1 MLHKLGINHNMYNMK
16 KIFLLVALM
25 LVASATFAVSFPQAD
40 GVYRLVNVATGKAVT
55 NGNVAAH
62 NTYLSVADVDNSSL
76 GQEWTFVSLS
86 SKEPLFALYN
96 ENYGQAIDMALSSG
110 TPGKLLQ
117 WEATCTD
124 NQSFLVN
131 VVDASAGIVQLLC
144 SSDQSQVIKVQGDG
158 SLLLENGASGE
169 HTHFR
174 LQYVKQNKVDYLPVI
189 DRYFIIREQ
198 SSGKALN
205 TRGNNANNA
214 RIYIDEYSDSK
225 KEDFVWQLR
234 RTDANVEYCQLYG
247 PYFSKAI
254 DVALGGKNYPL
265 LWDASY
271 SNENQRLQFVP
282 VEGQKGVY
290 RINAKKSGSWWGMK
304 ASGSELSM
312 VSGYSS
318 GSLYTLQEVVPDDIP
333 LANVW
338 EDETFFGENKEDGRA
353 AYMPYSSVAKMKADA
368 RYELPWLE
376 PENAEYLNLNG
387 MWNIKWV
394 ETIAERPGKDAF
406 WGDDADVSA
415 WNTIKVPSCLEM
427 EGYGDPLYINVN
439 YPFNNNPPF
448 IEMKDGLLNSVA
460 SYRREFDAPASWGD
474 KRVFL
479 HFDGIYGAAFI
490 WMNGEYVGYT
500 QSGNN
505 DAEFDVTDHL
515 REGKNNVC
523 VQVIRWSDASY
534 LEGQDMWHMSGI
546 HRDVFLFAA
555 PKTFVRDHYITSEL
569 SAADGYKAGS
579 MNVAVEMDNR
589 DGAAV
594 TKKVEVALLA
604 PAGNEVARKD
614 VVFDFAAG
622 ETVKSADV
630 LFENLAGLQ
639 LWSAEVPALYT
650 VEVVQKDAAGN
661 EEYAFST
668 KYGFRHI
675 EIKGGLVYINGERI
689 LFKGANLQDT
699 HPVTGRSVDIA
710 TMLKDVKM
718 MKQSNMNTVRTSH
731 YPRQAK
737 MNAMFDY
744 YGLYCMDEADVECHY
759 SWEMGKEN
767 GGITNENSWKAQ
779 YVDRTVRMV
788 YRDRNFPS
796 VIFWS
801 LGNESGGG
809 KNFGHTYAAVR
820 ELDPRPIHYEG
831 ASRAGTA
838 HSDIYSEMYPLLT
851 EVDDHANGKTDT
863 SYPYYGNTQG
873 QPYFMCEYA
882 HAMGN
887 AVGNL
892 QEYWD
897 AIESSKYGIGG
908 CIWDWVDQSIYDSKD
923 IKNGN
928 FEVDGVNKYRTGSDF
943 PGPHQGNFVNN
954 GLVAADRAWSPELT
968 NVKYVYQ
975 YIKFLSFYAATKQ
988 LTIRNNYDFIS
999 LDGFYLRYA
1008 VLVDG
1013 VEVENG
1019 TVELP
1024 ALAPNAEGVVVLPY
1038 TATAAGDVELLLDV
1052 EVCCKGD
1059 QTWVERD
1066 YVIAAEQYTLAE
1078 RSAAPLA
1085 LDGNEEI
1092 SLVKTADGYKVSS
1105 SVMEMTFSSN
1115 GTMSSWT
1122 VNGKTIAVEGPE
1134 YDNYRWVEND
1144 KPTETLSNYNEK
1156 NGIQSKSAT
1165 FTLSND
1171 KKSVNVVINA
1181 SGWFCTYVFKY
1192 TITADGALLV
1202 DATYTVVPKDA
1213 RRIGMLLVFPAEF
1226 EQVEYYAY
1234 GPFENYVDRRG
1245 GSTLGRYYTTV
1256 SDMFEPY
1263 PKPQS
1268 MGNRE
1273 GLRDML
1279 LFNPDEGYGV
1289 KVQTRGDV
1297 AFSVLHYKDVDLK
1310 NAGHAWELQK
1320 GNVFAHFDCAQKGI
1334 GNGSCGN
1341 VATLDKYLI
1350 PQGKEYSCSLLFT
1363 PVTDIE
1369 SSVGG
1374 IAENVV
1380 RFNVSDG
1387 KLVCTGDF
1395 AASTTLSVYN
1405 MGGVKVACTSVPDG
1419 CDNVVIDVE
1428 NQPHGSYIVVVKGG
1442 NGTCVYKVVL

>member
-1 MLHKLGINHNMYNMK
+1 MNSMK
-16 KIFLLVALM
+16 KIFLFVAM
-25 LVASATFAVSFPQAD
+25 VLVASFAFAASFPQAD
-40 GVYRLVNVATGKAVT
+40 GVYRLINVATGKAVT

-62 NTYLSVADVDNSSL
+62 NTYLSVADVDDTSL

-86 SKEPLFALYN
+86 DKELTFVLYN
-96 ENYGQAIDMALSSG
+96 ENYNQAADMALSSG

-131 VVDASAGIVQLLC
+131 VVDASTGVVQLLC
-144 SSDQSQVIKVQGDG
+144 KSDQSLVLKVQGDG
-158 SLLLENGASGE
+158 SLLMEKNATGE

-174 LQYVKQNKVDYLPVI
+174 LEYVKQNKVDYLPVI

-198 SSGKALN
+198 SSGYALN

-214 RIYIDEYSDSK
+214 RVYVDEYNADSK
-225 KEDFVWQLR
+225 ENFVWQLR
-234 RTDANVEYCQLYG
+234 RTAANAEYCQFYG
-247 PYFSKAI
+247 PYFGKAI
-254 DVALGGKNYPL
+254 DVALGGVKYPL
-265 LWDASY
+265 LWDPSY
-271 SNENQRLQFVP
+271 SNENQRLQFIP

-290 RINAKKSGSWWGMK
+290 RINAKKGGLWWGLRADGNNLAMID
-304 ASGSELSM
+304 
-312 VSGYSS
+312 GYSS
-318 GSLYTLQEVVPDDIP
+318 GSLFTLEEVTPDDVP
-333 LANVW
+333 TANVW

-353 AYMPYSSVAKMKADA
+353 AYMPYSSVAKMKSDA
-368 RYELPWLE
+368 RYEFPWLD
-376 PENAEYLNLNG
+376 PENAEWMSLNG
-387 MWNIKWV
+387 EWNINWV

-406 WGDDADVSA
+406 WGDDADVSS

-439 YPFNNNPPF
+439 YPFNNNPPLV
-448 IEMKDGLLNSVA
+448 EMKYDLPNSVA
-460 SYRREFDAPASWGD
+460 SYRREFDAPAAWGN

-505 DAEFDVTDHL
+505 DAEFDVTAHL

-546 HRDVFLFAA
+546 HRDVYLFAA

-589 DGAAV
+589 DGVAV
-594 TKKVEVALLA
+594 TKSVEVALIA
-604 PAGNEVARKD
+604 PDGSQVVKKD
-614 VVFDFAAG
+614 VAFEFATG
-622 ETVKSADV
+622 ETVKNANV
-630 LFENLAGLQ
+630 FFENLAGLQ
-639 LWSAEVPALYT
+639 LWSAELPNLYT

-661 EEYAFST
+661 EEFVFST

-675 EIKGGLVYINGERI
+675 EIKGGLVYVNGERI

-699 HPVTGRSVDIA
+699 HPVTGRSVDIE
-710 TMLKDVKM
+710 TMLCDVKM
-718 MKQSNMNTVRTSH
+718 MKQANMNTVRTSH

-744 YGLYCMDEADVECHY
+744 YGLYCMDEADLECHK
-759 SWEMGKEN
+759 SWEDGGEK
-767 GGITNENSWKAQ
+767 GGITNEDSWKAQ
-779 YVDRTVRMV
+779 YIDRTVRMV

-796 VIFWS
+796 IIFWS

-809 KNFGHTYAAVR
+809 RNFGHTYAAVR
-820 ELDPRPIHYEG
+820 ALDPRPIHYEG
-831 ASRAGTA
+831 ASRGGTA

-851 EVDDHANGKTDT
+851 EVDDHANGKTDN
-863 SYPYYGNTQG
+863 SYPYYGNTNG

-908 CIWDWVDQSIYDSKD
+908 CIWDWADQSIYDAKD

-928 FEVDGVNKYRTGSDF
+928 FEVDGMNKYRTGSDY

-954 GLVAADRAWSPELT
+954 GLVTADRAWSPELT

-975 YIKFLSFYAATKQ
+975 YIKFISFDAAAKQ
-988 LTIRNNYDFIS
+988 LTIKNNYDFIS
-999 LDGFYLRYA
+999 LDGFYLRYT
-1008 VLVDG
+1008 VLADG

-1019 TVELP
+1019 IVEMP
-1024 ALAPNAEGVVVLPY
+1024 ALAPNAEGVVALPY
-1038 TATAAGDVELLLDV
+1038 SATAAEGVELMLNV
-1052 EVCCKGD
+1052 EICYKD
-1059 QTWVERD
+1059 AQTWVDRD
-1066 YVIAAEQYTLAE
+1066 YAIATEQYTLVE
-1078 RSAAPLA
+1078 RGAAPLV
-1085 LDGNEEI
+1085 LNGNEEI
-1092 SLVKTADGYKVSS
+1092 SLVKQGSGYKISS
-1105 SVMEMTFSSN
+1105 SVMEMTFASN
-1115 GTMSSWT
+1115 GTMNSWT

-1144 KPTETLSNYNEK
+1144 KPTESLGEYNAK
-1156 NGIQSKSAT
+1156 NGITSKSAT
-1165 FTLSND
+1165 FTLSED

-1181 SGWFCTYVFKY
+1181 SGWFCTYKFVYK
-1192 TITADGALLV
+1192 ITADGSLLI
-1202 DATYTVVPKDA
+1202 DAAYTVVPKDA
-1213 RRIGMLLVFPAEF
+1213 RRIGLSLVFPAEF
-1226 EQVEYYAY
+1226 ELVEYYAY

-1245 GSTLGRYYTTV
+1245 GSMLGRYYTTV

-1273 GLRDML
+1273 GLRDLL

-1289 KVQTRGDV
+1289 KVQARGNV
-1297 AFSVLHYKDVDLK
+1297 AFSVLHYKDIDLK
-1310 NAGHAWELQK
+1310 NAGHTWELRK
-1320 GNVFAHFDCAQKGI
+1320 GDVYAHFDCAQKGI

-1350 PQGKEYSCSLLFT
+1350 PQGGEYSCSLLFT
-1363 PVTDIE
+1363 PITDIE
-1369 SSVGG
+1369 SCIENV
-1374 IAENVV
+1374 AENTL
-1380 RFNVSDG
+1380 RFNVEDG
-1387 KLVCTGDF
+1387 KLVCKGNLV
-1395 AASTTLSVYN
+1395 ASTAFAVYN
-1405 MGGVKVACTSVPDG
+1405 MGGVKVAAAAASHDCESVTL
-1419 CDNVVIDVE
+1419 DVE
-1428 NQPHGSYIVVVKGG
+1428 ELPHGSYIVVVKDAKAAR
-1442 NGTCVYKVVL
+1442 VYKIVL

>member
-1 MLHKLGINHNMYNMK
+1 MNSMR
-16 KIFLLVALM
+16 KIFLFVALV
-25 LVASATFAVSFPQAD
+25 LVASVTFAAAFPQAD

-62 NTYLSVADVDNSSL
+62 GTYLSVADVDNASM

-86 SKEPLFALYN
+86 SKSPVFALYN
-96 ENYGQAIDMALSSG
+96 ENYGQAADMALSSG
-110 TPGKLLQ
+110 APGKVLQ

-124 NQSFLVN
+124 NQSFYVN

-144 SSDQSQVIKVQGDG
+144 NSDQSQVLKVQTNG
-158 SLLLENGASGE
+158 SLQLENGATGE
-169 HTHFR
+169 YTHFR

-189 DRYFIIREQ
+189 DRYFVIREVN
-198 SSGKALN
+198 SGMALN

-214 RIYIDEYSDSK
+214 RVYIDEYDENSRK
-225 KEDFVWQLR
+225 NFVWQLR
-234 RTDANVEYCQLYG
+234 RTTTGVEYCQLYG
-247 PYFSKAI
+247 PYFGKAI
-254 DVALGGKNYPL
+254 DVALGGVKYPL
-265 LWDASY
+265 LWDPAY
-271 SNENQRLQFVP
+271 SNENQQLQFVP

-290 RINAKKSGSWWGMK
+290 RINAKKNGWWGLK
-304 ASGSELSM
+304 ADGNNLSM
-312 VSGYSS
+312 VSGYSE
-318 GSLYTLQEVVPDDIP
+318 GSLFTLQEIVADDIP
-333 LANVW
+333 MPNVW
-338 EDETFFGENKEDGRA
+338 EDETFFGENKENGRA
-353 AYMPYSSVAKMKADA
+353 TYMPYASVAKMKADA
-368 RYELPWLE
+368 RYEFPWLA
-376 PENAEYLNLNG
+376 PENAEYMSLNG
-387 MWNIKWV
+387 EWNIKWV

-406 WGDDADVSA
+406 WGDDVDVSA
-415 WNTIKVPSCLEM
+415 WNKIKVPSCLEM

-439 YPFNNNPPF
+439 YPFKNNPPL
-448 IEMKDGLLNSVA
+448 IEMKSGLLNSVA
-460 SYRREFDAPASWGD
+460 SYRRDFDLPANWGD

-479 HFDGIYGAAFI
+479 HFDGIYGAAFV
-490 WMNGEYVGYT
+490 WMNGKYVGYT

-523 VQVIRWSDASY
+523 VQVVRWSDASY

-569 SAADGYKAGS
+569 SADDNYTSGS

-589 DGAAV
+589 DGVAV
-594 TKKVEVALLA
+594 TKNVEVALVA
-604 PAGNEVARKD
+604 PNGSEVAKKN
-614 VVFDFAAG
+614 VAFEFAAG
-622 ETVKSADV
+622 ETVKNANV
-630 LFENLAGLQ
+630 FFENLAGLQ
-639 LWSAEVPALYT
+639 LWSAEVPNLYT

-661 EEYAFST
+661 EEFVFST

-675 EIKGGLVYINGERI
+675 EIKDGLVYVNGEQV

-710 TMLKDVKM
+710 TMLNDVKM
-718 MKQSNMNTVRTSH
+718 MKQANMNTVRTSH

-737 MNAMFDY
+737 MNSMFDY
-744 YGLYCMDEADVECHY
+744 YGLYCMDEADVECHF
-759 SWEMGKEN
+759 SWDQGGEK
-767 GGITNENSWKAQ
+767 GGITNEGSWKAQ
-779 YVDRTVRMV
+779 YIDRTVRMV

-820 ELDPRPIHYEG
+820 ALDPRPIHYEG

-838 HSDIYSEMYPLLT
+838 HTDLYSEMYPTLA
-851 EVDDHANGKTDT
+851 EVQTRCIYNNRK
-863 SYPYYGNTQG
+863 

-897 AIESSKYGIGG
+897 AIEGSNYGIGG
-908 CIWDWVDQSIYDSKD
+908 CIWDWVDQSIYDAKD

-928 FEVDGVNKYRTGSDF
+928 FEVDGMNKYRTGSDY

-954 GLVAADRAWSPELT
+954 GLVTADRAWSPELT

-975 YIKFLSFYAATKQ
+975 YIKFVSFDAATKR
-988 LTIRNNYDFIS
+988 LMIRNNYDFIS
-999 LDGFYLRYA
+999 LDGFYLRYT
-1008 VLVDG
+1008 VLADG

-1019 TVELP
+1019 IVELP
-1024 ALAPNAEGVVVLPY
+1024 AMQPNAEGIITLPY
-1038 TATAAGDVELLLDV
+1038 SATAAEGVELMLNV
-1052 EVCCKGD
+1052 EICYKGD
-1059 QTWVERD
+1059 QTWVDRD
-1066 YVIAAEQYTLAE
+1066 YAIAAEQFTLAE
-1078 RSAAPLA
+1078 RNTASLA
-1085 LDGNEEI
+1085 LNGNEEI
-1092 SLVKTADGYKVSS
+1092 SIQKISDGYRVKS
-1105 SVMEMTFSSN
+1105 SVMEMTFASN
-1115 GTMSSWT
+1115 GTMNSWT
-1122 VNGKTIAVEGPE
+1122 VNGKTIAVVGPE

-1144 KPTETLSNYNEK
+1144 GPTETLGKYNEK
-1156 NGIQSKSAT
+1156 NGIQSKTAT
-1165 FTLSND
+1165 FSLSED

-1192 TITADGALLV
+1192 TITADGSLLI
-1202 DATYTVVPKDA
+1202 DADYTVVPKDA
-1213 RRIGMLLVFPAEF
+1213 RRIGLSLVFPAEF

-1273 GLRDML
+1273 GLRDLL

-1297 AFSVLHYKDVDLK
+1297 AFSLLHYSDVDLK
-1310 NAGHAWELQK
+1310 NAGHTWKLQK
-1320 GNVFAHFDCAQKGI
+1320 GDVYAHFDCAQKGI

-1341 VATLDKYLI
+1341 VVTLDKYLI
-1350 PQGKEYSCSLLFT
+1350 PQGGKYSCSLLFT
-1363 PVTDIE
+1363 PVTD
-1369 SSVGG
+1369 
-1374 IAENVV
+1374 AENGIEDVAEKV
-1380 RFNVSDG
+1380 IRFNVADG
-1387 KLVCTGDF
+1387 QLVCKGNFD
-1395 AASTTLSVYN
+1395 ASTQFAVYN
-1405 MGGVKVACTSVPDG
+1405 MGGVKVASATAAGACE
-1419 CDNVVIDVE
+1419 CVVLGVQ
-1428 NQPHGSYIVVVKGG
+1428 NLPHGSYIVVVK
-1442 NGTCVYKVVL
+1442 NNAGTEVHKVVL

>member
-1 MLHKLGINHNMYNMK
+1 MNKNYNMNSMR
-16 KIFLLVALM
+16 KIFLFVALV
-25 LVASATFAVSFPQAD
+25 LVASVTFAAAFPQAD

-62 NTYLSVADVDNSSL
+62 GTYLSVADVDNASM

-86 SKEPLFALYN
+86 SKSPVFALYN
-96 ENYGQAIDMALSSG
+96 ENYGQAADMALSSG
-110 TPGKLLQ
+110 APGKVLQ

-124 NQSFLVN
+124 NQSFYVN

-144 SSDQSQVIKVQGDG
+144 NSDQSQVLKVQTNG
-158 SLLLENGASGE
+158 SLQLENGATGE
-169 HTHFR
+169 YTHFR

-189 DRYFIIREQ
+189 DRYFVIREVN
-198 SSGKALN
+198 SGMALN

-214 RIYIDEYSDSK
+214 RVYIDEYDENGRK
-225 KEDFVWQLR
+225 NFVWQLR
-234 RTDANVEYCQLYG
+234 RTTTGVEYCQLYG
-247 PYFSKAI
+247 PYFGKAI
-254 DVALGGKNYPL
+254 DVALGGVKYPL
-265 LWDASY
+265 LWDPAY
-271 SNENQRLQFVP
+271 SNENQQLQFVP

-290 RINAKKSGSWWGMK
+290 RINAKKSGWWGLK
-304 ASGSELSM
+304 ADGNNLSM
-312 VSGYSS
+312 VSGYSE
-318 GSLYTLQEVVPDDIP
+318 GSLFTLQEIVADDIP
-333 LANVW
+333 MPNVW
-338 EDETFFGENKEDGRA
+338 EDETFFGENKENGRA
-353 AYMPYSSVAKMKADA
+353 TYVPYASVAKMKADA
-368 RYELPWLE
+368 RYEFPWLA
-376 PENAEYLNLNG
+376 PENAEYMSLNG
-387 MWNIKWV
+387 EWNIKWV

-406 WGDDADVSA
+406 WGDDVDVSA
-415 WNTIKVPSCLEM
+415 WNKIQVPSCLEM

-439 YPFNNNPPF
+439 YPFKNNPPL
-448 IEMKDGLLNSVA
+448 IEMKSGLLNSVA
-460 SYRREFDAPASWGD
+460 SYRRDFDLPANWGD

-479 HFDGIYGAAFI
+479 HFDGIYGAAFV
-490 WMNGEYVGYT
+490 WMNGKYVGYT

-523 VQVIRWSDASY
+523 VQVVRWSDASY

-569 SAADGYKAGS
+569 VAANGYKAGS

-589 DGAAV
+589 DGVAV
-594 TKKVEVALLA
+594 AKSVEVALVA
-604 PAGNEVARKD
+604 PDGSQVAKKD
-614 VVFDFAAG
+614 VVFEFAAG
-622 ETVKSADV
+622 ETVKNENV

-639 LWSAEVPALYT
+639 LWSAEVPNLYT

-661 EEYAFST
+661 EEFVFST

-675 EIKGGLVYINGERI
+675 EIKDGLVYVNGEQV

-710 TMLKDVKM
+710 TMLNDVKM
-718 MKQSNMNTVRTSH
+718 MKQANMNTVRTSH

-737 MNAMFDY
+737 MNSMFDY
-744 YGLYCMDEADVECHY
+744 YGLYCMDEADVECHF
-759 SWEMGKEN
+759 SWDQGGEK
-767 GGITNENSWKAQ
+767 GGITNEDSWKAQ
-779 YVDRTVRMV
+779 YIDRTVRMV

-809 KNFGHTYAAVR
+809 KNFDHTYAAVR

-838 HSDIYSEMYPLLT
+838 PTDLYSEMYPTLT
-851 EVDDHANGKTDT
+851 EVQTRCIYNNRK
-863 SYPYYGNTQG
+863 

-897 AIESSKYGIGG
+897 AIEGSNYGIGG
-908 CIWDWVDQSIYDSKD
+908 CIWDWVDQSIYDAKD

-928 FEVDGVNKYRTGSDF
+928 FEVDGMNKYRTGSDY

-954 GLVAADRAWSPELT
+954 GLVTADRAWSPELT

-975 YIKFLSFYAATKQ
+975 YIKFVSFDAATKR
-988 LTIRNNYDFIS
+988 LMIRNNYDFIS
-999 LDGFYLRYA
+999 LNGFYLRYT
-1008 VLVDG
+1008 VLADG
-1013 VEVENG
+1013 VEVESG
-1019 TVELP
+1019 IVELP
-1024 ALAPNAEGVVVLPY
+1024 AMQPNAEDIITLPY
-1038 TATAAGDVELLLDV
+1038 SATAAQGIELLLNV
-1052 EVCCKGD
+1052 EVCYKGD
-1059 QTWVERD
+1059 QTWVDRD
-1066 YVIAAEQYTLAE
+1066 YAIAAEQFTLAE
-1078 RSAAPLA
+1078 RNTASLA
-1085 LDGNEEI
+1085 LNGNEEI
-1092 SLVKTADGYKVSS
+1092 SIQKISDGYRVKS
-1105 SVMEMTFSSN
+1105 SVMEMTFASN
-1115 GTMSSWT
+1115 GTMNSWT
-1122 VNGKTIAVEGPE
+1122 VNGKTIAVVGPE

-1144 KPTETLSNYNEK
+1144 GPTETLGKYNEK
-1156 NGIQSKSAT
+1156 NGIQSKTAT
-1165 FTLSND
+1165 FSLSED

-1192 TITADGALLV
+1192 TITADGSLLI
-1202 DATYTVVPKDA
+1202 DADYTVVPKDA
-1213 RRIGMLLVFPAEF
+1213 RRIGLSLVFPAEF

-1263 PKPQS
+1263 PMPQS

-1273 GLRDML
+1273 GLRDLL

-1297 AFSVLHYKDVDLK
+1297 AFSLLHYSDVDLK
-1310 NAGHAWELQK
+1310 NAGHTWELQK
-1320 GNVFAHFDCAQKGI
+1320 GDVYAHFDCAQKGI

-1341 VATLDKYLI
+1341 VVTLDKYLI
-1350 PQGKEYSCSLLFT
+1350 PQGGKYSCSLLFT

-1369 SSVGG
+1369 NG
-1374 IAENVV
+1374 IEDVAEKVI
-1380 RFNVSDG
+1380 RFNVADG
-1387 KLVCTGDF
+1387 QLVCKGNFD
-1395 AASTTLSVYN
+1395 ASTQFAVYN
-1405 MGGVKVACTSVPDG
+1405 MGGVKVASAMAADACE
-1419 CDNVVIDVE
+1419 CVVLGVQ
-1428 NQPHGSYIVVVKGG
+1428 NLPHGSYIVVVK
-1442 NGTCVYKVVL
+1442 NNAGTEVHKVVL

>member
-1 MLHKLGINHNMYNMK
+1 MNKMK

-25 LVASATFAVSFPQAD
+25 LVSSATFAVSFPQAD

-62 NTYLSVADVDNSSL
+62 NTYLSVAEVDNNSL

-86 SKEPLFALYN
+86 SKASVFALYN
-96 ENYGQAIDMALSSG
+96 ENYGQAIDMALSSS

-117 WEATCTD
+117 WEATCTG
-124 NQSFLVN
+124 NQSFFVN

-144 SSDQSQVIKVQGDG
+144 NSDQSQVLKVQSDG
-158 SLLLENGASGE
+158 SLLLESGASGE
-169 HTHFR
+169 YTHFR
-174 LQYVKQNKVDYLPVI
+174 LQYVKQNNVNYLPVI

-198 SSGKALN
+198 SSGYALN

-214 RIYIDEYSDSK
+214 RVYLDEYNVESK
-225 KEDFVWQLR
+225 ANFVWQLR
-234 RTDANVEYCQLYG
+234 RTEANAEYCQFYG
-247 PYFSKAI
+247 PYFGKAI
-254 DVALGGKNYPL
+254 DVALSGVKYPL
-265 LWDASY
+265 LWDPSY
-271 SNENQRLQFVP
+271 SNENQQLRFIP
-282 VEGQKGVY
+282 EEGKKGVY
-290 RINAKKSGSWWGMK
+290 RIQVKTSGSWHSLK
-304 ASGSELSM
+304 ADGSNLSM
-312 VSGYSS
+312 VSGYGS
-318 GSLYTLQEVVPDDIP
+318 GSLFTLEAVEADDVPM
-333 LANVW
+333 ANVW

-353 AYMPYSSVAKMKADA
+353 TYMPYASVAKMKADA
-368 RYELPWLE
+368 RYEQPWLD
-376 PENAEYLNLNG
+376 PENAEFLSLNG
-387 MWNIKWV
+387 MWNINWV
-394 ETIAERPGKDAF
+394 ETIAQRPGKDAF

-427 EGYGDPLYINVN
+427 EGYGDPLYINVE
-439 YPFNNNPPF
+439 YPFKNNPPL
-448 IEMKDGLLNSVA
+448 IEMKEGLLNSVA
-460 SYRREFDAPASWGD
+460 SYRRDFELPANWDD

-490 WMNGEYVGYT
+490 WMNGKYVGYT

-505 DAEFDVTDHL
+505 DAEFDITAHL

-555 PKTFVRDHYITSEL
+555 PKTFVRDHYITSNL

-589 DGAAV
+589 DGVAV
-594 TKKVEVALLA
+594 EKNVEVSLLA
-604 PAGNEVARKD
+604 PDGSLVAKKN
-614 VVFDFAAG
+614 VLFGFAAG
-622 ETVKSADV
+622 ETAKNAN
-630 LFENLAGLQ
+630 LFFENLSGLQ
-639 LWSAEVPALYT
+639 LWSAETPLLYT

-661 EEYAFST
+661 EEFVFST

-675 EIKGGLVYINGERI
+675 EIKDGLVYVNGEKI

-718 MKQSNMNTVRTSH
+718 MKQANMNTVRTSH

-744 YGLYCMDEADVECHY
+744 YGLYCMDEADLECHK
-759 SWEMGKEN
+759 SWEDGKEK
-767 GGITNENSWKAQ
+767 GGITNEDSWKAQ
-779 YVDRTVRMV
+779 YIDRTVRMV

-796 VIFWS
+796 IIFWS

-809 KNFGHTYAAVR
+809 KNFNHTYAAVR
-820 ELDPRPIHYEG
+820 ALDPRPIHYEG

-838 HSDIYSEMYPLLT
+838 PTDIWSEMYPTLT
-851 EVDDHANGKTDT
+851 DVDNHANRN
-863 SYPYYGNTQG
+863 SRQ

-897 AIESSKYGIGG
+897 MVESSRYGIGG
-908 CIWDWVDQSIYDSKD
+908 CIWDWADQSIYDADD

-928 FEVDGVNKYRTGSDF
+928 FEVDGMNKYRSGFDY

-954 GLVAADRAWSPELT
+954 GLVTGDRAWSPELT

-975 YIKFLSFYAATKQ
+975 YIKFLSFDAAAKQ
-988 LTIRNNYDFIS
+988 LKIRNNYDFIS

-1008 VLVDG
+1008 VLADG

-1019 TVELP
+1019 VVEMP
-1024 ALAPNAEGVVVLPY
+1024 ALAPNAEGIVTLPY
-1038 TATAAGDVELLLDV
+1038 SAKAADGIELLLNV
-1052 EVCCKGD
+1052 EICYAEAQD
-1059 QTWVERD
+1059 WVDAD

-1078 RSAAPLA
+1078 RNAAPMAVNVDEAITL
-1085 LDGNEEI
+1085 EKI
-1092 SLVKTADGYKVSS
+1092 SNGYKVSS
-1105 SVMEMTFSSN
+1105 SVMEMTFADN
-1115 GTMSSWT
+1115 GTMNSW
-1122 VNGKTIAVEGPE
+1122 VVGGNDIIVQGPE

-1144 KPTETLSNYNEK
+1144 KPTESLGEYNAK

-1165 FTLSND
+1165 FTLSAD

-1181 SGWFCTYVFKY
+1181 SGWFCKYVFEY
-1192 TITADGALLV
+1192 TITADGSLLV
-1202 DATYTVVPKDA
+1202 DAAYNVVPKDA

-1273 GLRDML
+1273 GLRDMM
-1279 LFNPDEGYGV
+1279 LFNPEKGYGV

-1297 AFSVLHYKDVDLK
+1297 AFSVLHYSDEALK
-1310 NAGHAWELQK
+1310 KANHTWELQK
-1320 GNVFAHFDCAQKGI
+1320 GNVYAHFDCAQKGI

-1341 VATLDKYLI
+1341 VVTLDKYLI
-1350 PQGKEYSCSLLFT
+1350 PQGGEYSCSLLFT
-1363 PVTDIE
+1363 PVSDIE
-1369 SSVGG
+1369 SS
-1374 IAENVV
+1374 IADVVENRV
-1380 RFNVSDG
+1380 RFNLAGG
-1387 KLVCTGDF
+1387 KLVCTGNF
-1395 AASTTLSVYN
+1395 EASTTLSLYN
-1405 MGGVKVACTSVPDG
+1405 MGGVKVAFTSVPDA
-1419 CDNVVIDVE
+1419 CDNAVIDVE
-1428 NQPHGSYIVVVKGG
+1428 QLPHGSYIVAVKGG
-1442 NGTCVYKVVL
+1442 NGTMVYKVVL

>member
-1 MLHKLGINHNMYNMK
+1 MNSMR
-16 KIFLLVALM
+16 KIFLFVALV
-25 LVASATFAVSFPQAD
+25 LVASVTFAAAFPQAD

-62 NTYLSVADVDNSSL
+62 GTYLSVADVDNASM

-86 SKEPLFALYN
+86 SKSPVFALYN
-96 ENYGQAIDMALSSG
+96 ENYGQAADMALSSG
-110 TPGKLLQ
+110 APGKVLQ

-124 NQSFLVN
+124 NQSFYVN

-144 SSDQSQVIKVQGDG
+144 NSDQSQVLKVQTNG
-158 SLLLENGASGE
+158 SLQLENGATGE
-169 HTHFR
+169 YTHFR

-189 DRYFIIREQ
+189 DRYFVIREVN
-198 SSGKALN
+198 SGMALN

-214 RIYIDEYSDSK
+214 RVYIDEYDENSRK
-225 KEDFVWQLR
+225 NFVWQLR
-234 RTDANVEYCQLYG
+234 RTTTGVEYCQLYG
-247 PYFSKAI
+247 PYFGKAI
-254 DVALGGKNYPL
+254 DVALGGVKYPL
-265 LWDASY
+265 LWDPAY
-271 SNENQRLQFVP
+271 SNENQQLQFVP

-290 RINAKKSGSWWGMK
+290 RINAKKNGWWGLK
-304 ASGSELSM
+304 ADGNNLSM
-312 VSGYSS
+312 VSGYSE
-318 GSLYTLQEVVPDDIP
+318 GSLFTLQEIVADDIP
-333 LANVW
+333 MPNVW
-338 EDETFFGENKEDGRA
+338 EDETFFGENKENGRA
-353 AYMPYSSVAKMKADA
+353 TYVPYASVAKMKADA
-368 RYELPWLE
+368 RYEFPWLA
-376 PENAEYLNLNG
+376 PENAEYMSLNG
-387 MWNIKWV
+387 EWNIKWV

-406 WGDDADVSA
+406 WGDDVDVSA
-415 WNTIKVPSCLEM
+415 WNKIQVPSCLEM

-439 YPFNNNPPF
+439 YPFKNNPPL
-448 IEMKDGLLNSVA
+448 IEMKSGLLNSVA
-460 SYRREFDAPASWGD
+460 SYRRDFDVPANWGD

-479 HFDGIYGAAFI
+479 HFDGIYGAAFV
-490 WMNGEYVGYT
+490 WMNGKYVGYT

-523 VQVIRWSDASY
+523 VQVVRWSDASY

-569 SAADGYKAGS
+569 SADDNYTSGS

-594 TKKVEVALLA
+594 AKSVEVALIA
-604 PAGNEVARKD
+604 PDGSQVAKKD
-614 VVFDFAAG
+614 VVFEFAAG
-622 ETVKSADV
+622 ETVKNENV

-639 LWSAEVPALYT
+639 LWSAEVPNLYT

-661 EEYAFST
+661 EEFVFST

-675 EIKGGLVYINGERI
+675 EIKDGLVYVNGEQV

-710 TMLKDVKM
+710 TMLNDVKM
-718 MKQSNMNTVRTSH
+718 MKQANMNTVRTSH

-737 MNAMFDY
+737 MNSMFDY
-744 YGLYCMDEADVECHY
+744 YGLYCMDEADVECHF
-759 SWEMGKEN
+759 SWDQGGEK
-767 GGITNENSWKAQ
+767 GGITNEDSWKAQ
-779 YVDRTVRMV
+779 YIDRTVRMV

-820 ELDPRPIHYEG
+820 ALDPRPIHYEG

-838 HSDIYSEMYPLLT
+838 HTDLYSEMYPTLT
-851 EVDDHANGKTDT
+851 EVQTRCIYNNRK
-863 SYPYYGNTQG
+863 

-897 AIESSKYGIGG
+897 AIEGSNYGIGG
-908 CIWDWVDQSIYDSKD
+908 CIWDWVDQSIYDAKD

-928 FEVDGVNKYRTGSDF
+928 FEVDGMNKYRTGSDY

-954 GLVAADRAWSPELT
+954 GLVTADRAWSPELT

-975 YIKFLSFYAATKQ
+975 YIKFVSFDAATKR
-988 LTIRNNYDFIS
+988 LMIRNNYDFIS
-999 LDGFYLRYA
+999 LNGFYLRYT
-1008 VLVDG
+1008 VLADG
-1013 VEVENG
+1013 VEVESG
-1019 TVELP
+1019 IVELP
-1024 ALAPNAEGVVVLPY
+1024 AMQPNAEDIITLPY
-1038 TATAAGDVELLLDV
+1038 SATAAEGVELMLNVEICYKDV
-1052 EVCCKGD
+1052 
-1059 QTWVERD
+1059 QTWVDRD
-1066 YVIAAEQYTLAE
+1066 YAIAAEQFTLAE
-1078 RSAAPLA
+1078 RNTASLA
-1085 LDGNEEI
+1085 LNGNEEI
-1092 SLVKTADGYKVSS
+1092 SIQKISDGYRVKS
-1105 SVMEMTFSSN
+1105 SVMEMTFASN
-1115 GTMSSWT
+1115 GTMNSWT
-1122 VNGKTIAVEGPE
+1122 VNGKTIAVVGPE

-1144 KPTETLSNYNEK
+1144 GPTETLGKYNEK
-1156 NGIQSKSAT
+1156 NGIQSKTAT
-1165 FTLSND
+1165 FSLSED

-1192 TITADGALLV
+1192 TITADGSLLI
-1202 DATYTVVPKDA
+1202 DADYTVVPKDA
-1213 RRIGMLLVFPAEF
+1213 RRIGLSLVFPAEF

-1263 PKPQS
+1263 PMPQS

-1273 GLRDML
+1273 GLRDLL

-1297 AFSVLHYKDVDLK
+1297 AFSLLHYSDVDLK
-1310 NAGHAWELQK
+1310 NAGHTWELQK
-1320 GNVFAHFDCAQKGI
+1320 GDVYAHFDCAQKGI

-1341 VATLDKYLI
+1341 VVTLDKYLI
-1350 PQGKEYSCSLLFT
+1350 PQGGKYSCSLLFT
-1363 PVTDIE
+1363 PVTD
-1369 SSVGG
+1369 
-1374 IAENVV
+1374 AENGIEDVAEKV
-1380 RFNVSDG
+1380 IRFNVADG
-1387 KLVCTGDF
+1387 QLVCKGNFD
-1395 AASTTLSVYN
+1395 ASTQFAVYN
-1405 MGGVKVACTSVPDG
+1405 MGGVKVASATAADACE
-1419 CDNVVIDVE
+1419 CVVLGVQ
-1428 NQPHGSYIVVVKGG
+1428 NLPHGSYIVVVK
-1442 NGTCVYKVVL
+1442 NNAGTEVHKVVL

>member
-1 MLHKLGINHNMYNMK
+1 MK
-16 KIFLLVALM
+16 KIFLFVALM
-25 LVASATFAVSFPQAD
+25 LAASVTFAATFPKAD

-86 SKEPLFALYN
+86 SKNPVFALYN
-96 ENYGQAIDMALSSG
+96 DNYGQAIDMALSSG

-124 NQSFLVN
+124 NQSFMVN
-131 VVDASAGIVQLLC
+131 VVNEAEGVVQLLC
-144 SSDQSQVIKVQGDG
+144 KSSQALVLKVQGDG
-158 SLLLENGASGE
+158 SLQMVENATGE
-169 HTHFR
+169 YTHFR
-174 LQYVKQNKVDYLPVI
+174 LQYIKQNVVNNLPVI
-189 DRYFIIREQ
+189 DRYFIIREVE
-198 SSGKALN
+198 SGKALN

-214 RIYIDEYSDSK
+214 RIYIDEY
-225 KEDFVWQLR
+225 KEEAKENFVWQLR
-234 RTDANVEYCQLYG
+234 RNEANVEYCQLYG
-247 PYFSKAI
+247 PYFGKAI
-254 DVALGGKNYPL
+254 DVALGGVKYPL

-290 RINAKKSGSWWGMK
+290 RINAKKSGSWWGLRADGNSLAMID
-304 ASGSELSM
+304 
-312 VSGYSS
+312 GYSS
-318 GSLYTLQEVVPDDIP
+318 GSLFVLEEVAADDVPM
-333 LANVW
+333 ANVW
-338 EDETFFGENKEDGRA
+338 EDETFFGENKEEGRA
-353 AYMPYSSVAKMKADA
+353 TYIPYATVADMRADA
-368 RYELPWLE
+368 RYQYPWLD
-376 PENAEYLNLNG
+376 PENAEWMSLNG
-387 MWNIKWV
+387 EWNINWV
-394 ETIAERPGKDAF
+394 EGVAKRPGKDAF
-406 WGDDADVSA
+406 WGDDADVTA

-439 YPFNNNPPF
+439 YPFQNNPPL
-448 IEMKDGLLNSVA
+448 IQMNDGLLNSVA
-460 SYRREFDAPASWGD
+460 SYRRDFDAPASWGD

-479 HFDGIYGAAFI
+479 HFDGIYGAAFV
-490 WMNGEYVGYT
+490 WMNGKYVGYT

-515 REGKNNVC
+515 RAGRNNVA

-546 HRDVFLFAA
+546 HRDVYLFAA

-569 SAADGYKAGS
+569 SALDCYKAGS
-579 MNVAVEMDNR
+579 MKVTVEVDNRDAAAVAKNVEVALITPDGSLVAKKNVAVE
-589 DGAAV
+589 
-594 TKKVEVALLA
+594 
-604 PAGNEVARKD
+604 
-614 VVFDFAAG
+614 FAAG

-630 LFENLAGLQ
+630 LFGNLAGLQ
-639 LWSAEVPALYT
+639 LWSAELPNLYT
-650 VEVVQKDAAGN
+650 VEIVQKNVAGD

-675 EIKGGLVYINGERI
+675 EIKDGLVYVNGERV

-699 HPVTGRSVDIA
+699 HPVTGRSVDVA
-710 TMLKDVKM
+710 TMLRDVKM
-718 MKQSNMNTVRTSH
+718 MKQANMNTVRTSH

-744 YGLYCMDEADVECHY
+744 YGLYCMDEADVECHK
-759 SWEMGKEN
+759 SWDDGKEN
-767 GGITNENSWKAQ
+767 GGITNVDSWKAQ
-779 YVDRTVRMV
+779 YIDRTVRMV

-820 ELDPRPIHYEG
+820 ALDPRPIHYEG

-838 HSDIYSEMYPLLT
+838 HTDIYSEMYPLLT
-851 EVDDHANGKTDT
+851 EVDDHANGKADT
-863 SYPYYGNTQG
+863 SYPYYGNTKG

-908 CIWDWVDQSIYDSKD
+908 CIWDWADQSIYDAED

-928 FEVDGVNKYRTGSDF
+928 LEVDGVNKYRTGSDF

-954 GLVAADRAWSPELT
+954 GLVAGDRAWSPELT

-975 YIKFLSFYAATKQ
+975 YVKFLSFDAEAKQ
-988 LTIRNNYDFIS
+988 LTIRNNYDFMS
-999 LDGFYLRYA
+999 LDGFYLHYA
-1008 VLVDG
+1008 VLADG
-1013 VEVENG
+1013 VEVEAG
-1019 TVELP
+1019 GVEMP
-1024 ALAPNAEGVVVLPY
+1024 ALAPNAEGVVTLPY
-1038 TATAAGDVELLLDV
+1038 NTTATEGVELMLNV
-1052 EVCCKGD
+1052 EVCYKD
-1059 QTWVERD
+1059 AQTWVEKD
-1066 YVIAAEQYTLAE
+1066 YSIAAEQYTLVG
-1078 RSAAPLA
+1078 RDVTPLA
-1085 LDGNEEI
+1085 VNGNEEI
-1092 SLVKTADGYKVSS
+1092 SLEKTANGYKVSS
-1105 SVMEMTFSSN
+1105 PVMEMIFASN
-1115 GTMSSWT
+1115 GTMNSWT

-1134 YDNYRWVEND
+1134 YENYRWVEND
-1144 KPTETLSNYNEK
+1144 GPTEALSKYNEK

-1165 FTLSND
+1165 FTLAAD

-1181 SGWFCTYVFKY
+1181 SGWFCTYKFVY

-1202 DATYTVVPKDA
+1202 DASYTVVPKDA
-1213 RRIGMLLVFPAEF
+1213 RRIGMSLVFPAEF
-1226 EQVEYYAY
+1226 EQIEYYAY

-1273 GLRDML
+1273 GLRDLL
-1279 LFNPDEGYGV
+1279 LFNPDEGYGI
-1289 KVQTRGDV
+1289 KVQAQGDV
-1297 AFSVLHYKDVDLK
+1297 AFSLLHYKDIDLK

-1320 GNVFAHFDCAQKGI
+1320 GNVYAHFDCAQKGI

-1341 VATLDKYLI
+1341 VVTLDKYLI
-1350 PQGKEYSCSLLFT
+1350 PQSKEYGCSLLFT
-1363 PVTDIE
+1363 PVAGIE
-1369 SSVGG
+1369 SGVEGVV
-1374 IAENVV
+1374 ENLL
-1380 RFNVSDG
+1380 RFNVVDG
-1387 KLVCTGDF
+1387 LLFCNGDLK
-1395 AASTTLSVYN
+1395 AGTELAVYN
-1405 MGGVKVACTSVPDG
+1405 MGGVVVSSATVAADAGAAT
-1419 CDNVVIDVE
+1419 IDVAGL
-1428 NQPHGSYIVVVKGG
+1428 PHGSYIVVVR
-1442 NGTCVYKVVL
+1442 NANDRTVYKVVL

>member
-1 MLHKLGINHNMYNMK
+1 MR
-16 KIFLLVALM
+16 KIFLFVALV
-25 LVASATFAVSFPQAD
+25 LVASVTFAAAFPQAD

-62 NTYLSVADVDNSSL
+62 GTYLSVADVDNASM

-86 SKEPLFALYN
+86 SKSPVFALYN
-96 ENYGQAIDMALSSG
+96 ENYGQAADMALSSG
-110 TPGKLLQ
+110 APGKVLQ

-124 NQSFLVN
+124 NQSFYVN

-144 SSDQSQVIKVQGDG
+144 NSDQSQVLKVQTNG
-158 SLLLENGASGE
+158 SLQLENGATGE
-169 HTHFR
+169 YTHFR

-189 DRYFIIREQ
+189 DRYFVIREVN
-198 SSGKALN
+198 SGMALN

-214 RIYIDEYSDSK
+214 RVYVDEYDENSRK
-225 KEDFVWQLR
+225 NFVWQLR
-234 RTDANVEYCQLYG
+234 RTTTGVEYCQLYG
-247 PYFSKAI
+247 PYFGKAI
-254 DVALGGKNYPL
+254 DVALGGVKYPL
-265 LWDASY
+265 LWDPAY
-271 SNENQRLQFVP
+271 SNENQQLQFVP

-290 RINAKKSGSWWGMK
+290 RINAKKSGWWGLK
-304 ASGSELSM
+304 ADGNNLSM
-312 VSGYSS
+312 VSGYSE
-318 GSLYTLQEVVPDDIP
+318 GSLFTLQEIVADDIP
-333 LANVW
+333 MLNVW
-338 EDETFFGENKEDGRA
+338 EDETFFGENKENGRA
-353 AYMPYSSVAKMKADA
+353 TYVPYASVAKMKADA
-368 RYELPWLE
+368 RYEFPWLA
-376 PENAEYLNLNG
+376 PENAEYMSLNG
-387 MWNIKWV
+387 EWNIKWV

-406 WGDDADVSA
+406 WGDDVDVSA
-415 WNTIKVPSCLEM
+415 WNKIKVPSCLEM

-439 YPFNNNPPF
+439 YPFKNNPPL
-448 IEMKDGLLNSVA
+448 IEMKYDLLNSVA
-460 SYRREFDAPASWGD
+460 SYRRDFDVPANWGD

-479 HFDGIYGAAFI
+479 HFDGIYGAAFV
-490 WMNGEYVGYT
+490 WMNGKYVGYT

-523 VQVIRWSDASY
+523 VQVVRWSDASY

-569 SAADGYKAGS
+569 VAANGYKAGL

-589 DGAAV
+589 DGVAV
-594 TKKVEVALLA
+594 TKNVEVALVA
-604 PAGNEVARKD
+604 PNGSEVAKKN
-614 VVFDFAAG
+614 VAFEFAAG
-622 ETVKSADV
+622 ETVKNANV
-630 LFENLAGLQ
+630 FFENLAGLQ
-639 LWSAEVPALYT
+639 LWSAEVPNLYT

-661 EEYAFST
+661 EEFVFST

-675 EIKGGLVYINGERI
+675 EIKDGLVYVNGEQV

-710 TMLKDVKM
+710 TMLNDVKM
-718 MKQSNMNTVRTSH
+718 MKQANMNTVRTSH

-737 MNAMFDY
+737 MNSMFDY
-744 YGLYCMDEADVECHY
+744 YGLYCMDEADVECHF
-759 SWEMGKEN
+759 SWDQGGEK
-767 GGITNENSWKAQ
+767 GGITNEDSWKAQ
-779 YVDRTVRMV
+779 YIDRTVRMV

-820 ELDPRPIHYEG
+820 ALDPRPIHYEG

-838 HSDIYSEMYPLLT
+838 HTDIYSEMYPTLT
-851 EVDDHANGKTDT
+851 DVDNHANRN
-863 SYPYYGNTQG
+863 SRQ

-897 AIESSKYGIGG
+897 MVESSKYGIGG
-908 CIWDWVDQSIYDSKD
+908 CIWDWADQSIYDAED

-928 FEVDGVNKYRTGSDF
+928 LEVDGMNKYRTGSDY

-954 GLVAADRAWSPELT
+954 GLVTADRAWSPELT

-975 YIKFLSFYAATKQ
+975 YIKFLSFDAAAKQ
-988 LTIRNNYDFIS
+988 LTIKNNYDFIS
-999 LDGFYLRYA
+999 LDGFYLRYT
-1008 VLVDG
+1008 VLADG
-1013 VEVENG
+1013 VEVESG
-1019 TVELP
+1019 IVELP
-1024 ALAPNAEGVVVLPY
+1024 AMQPNAEGIITLPY
-1038 TATAAGDVELLLDV
+1038 SATAAQGIELLLNV
-1052 EVCCKGD
+1052 EVCYKGD
-1059 QTWVERD
+1059 QTWVDRD
-1066 YVIAAEQYTLAE
+1066 YAIAAEQFTLAE
-1078 RSAAPLA
+1078 RNTASLA
-1085 LDGNEEI
+1085 LNGNEEI
-1092 SLVKTADGYKVSS
+1092 SLAKTTSGYKVSS
-1105 SVMEMTFSSN
+1105 SVMEMTFASN
-1115 GTMSSWT
+1115 GTMNSWT
-1122 VNGKTIAVEGPE
+1122 VNGKTIAVVGPE

-1144 KPTETLSNYNEK
+1144 GPTETLSKYNEK

-1165 FTLSND
+1165 FTLSED

-1192 TITADGALLV
+1192 TITADGSLLI
-1202 DATYTVVPKDA
+1202 DADYTVVPKDA
-1213 RRIGMLLVFPAEF
+1213 RRIGLSLVFPAEF

-1263 PKPQS
+1263 PMPQS

-1273 GLRDML
+1273 GLRDLL

-1297 AFSVLHYKDVDLK
+1297 AFSLLHYSDVDLK
-1310 NAGHAWELQK
+1310 NAGHTWELQK
-1320 GNVFAHFDCAQKGI
+1320 GDVYAHFDCAQKGI

-1341 VATLDKYLI
+1341 VVTLDKYLI
-1350 PQGKEYSCSLLFT
+1350 PQGGKYSCSLLFT

-1369 SSVGG
+1369 NG
-1374 IAENVV
+1374 IEDVAEKVI
-1380 RFNVSDG
+1380 RFNVADG
-1387 KLVCTGDF
+1387 QLVCKGNFD
-1395 AASTTLSVYN
+1395 ASTQFAVYN
-1405 MGGVKVACTSVPDG
+1405 MGGVKVASAMAADACE
-1419 CDNVVIDVE
+1419 CVVLGVQ
-1428 NQPHGSYIVVVKGG
+1428 NLPHGSYIVVVK
-1442 NGTCVYKVVL
+1442 NNAGTEVHKVVL

>member
-1 MLHKLGINHNMYNMK
+1 M
-16 KIFLLVALM
+16 M
-25 LVASATFAVSFPQAD
+25 LVSSATFAVSFPQAD

-62 NTYLSVADVDNSSL
+62 NTYLSVAEVDNNSL

-86 SKEPLFALYN
+86 SKASVFALYN
-96 ENYGQAIDMALSSG
+96 ENYGQAIDMALSSS

-117 WEATCTD
+117 WEATCTG
-124 NQSFLVN
+124 NQSFFVN

-144 SSDQSQVIKVQGDG
+144 NSDQSQVLKVQSDG

-169 HTHFR
+169 YTHFR
-174 LQYVKQNKVDYLPVI
+174 LQYVKQNNVNYLPVI

-198 SSGKALN
+198 SSGYALN

-214 RIYIDEYSDSK
+214 RVYLDEYNAESK
-225 KEDFVWQLR
+225 ANFVWQLR
-234 RTDANVEYCQLYG
+234 RTEANAEYCQFYG
-247 PYFSKAI
+247 PYFGKAI
-254 DVALGGKNYPL
+254 DVALSGVKYPL
-265 LWDASY
+265 LWDPSY
-271 SNENQRLQFVP
+271 SNENQQLRFIP
-282 VEGQKGVY
+282 EEGKKGVY
-290 RINAKKSGSWWGMK
+290 RIQVKTSGSWHSLK
-304 ASGSELSM
+304 ADGRNLSM
-312 VSGYSS
+312 VSGYGS
-318 GSLYTLQEVVPDDIP
+318 GSLFTLEAVEADDVPM
-333 LANVW
+333 ANVW

-353 AYMPYSSVAKMKADA
+353 TYMPYASVAKMKADA
-368 RYELPWLE
+368 RYEQPWLD
-376 PENAEYLNLNG
+376 PENAEFLSLNG
-387 MWNIKWV
+387 MWNINWV
-394 ETIAERPGKDAF
+394 ETIAQRPGKDAF

-415 WNTIKVPSCLEM
+415 WNKIKVPSCLEM
-427 EGYGDPLYINVN
+427 EGYGDPLYINVE
-439 YPFNNNPPF
+439 YPFKNNPPL
-448 IEMKDGLLNSVA
+448 IEMKEGLLNSVA
-460 SYRREFDAPASWGD
+460 SYRRDFELPANWDD

-490 WMNGEYVGYT
+490 WMNGKYVGYT

-555 PKTFVRDHYITSEL
+555 PKTFVRDHYITSNL

-589 DGAAV
+589 DGVAV
-594 TKKVEVALLA
+594 EKNVEVSLLA
-604 PAGNEVARKD
+604 PDGSLVAKKN
-614 VVFDFAAG
+614 VLFGFAAG
-622 ETVKSADV
+622 ETVKNAN
-630 LFENLAGLQ
+630 LFFENLSGLQ
-639 LWSAEVPALYT
+639 LWSAETPVLYT

-661 EEYAFST
+661 EEFVFST

-675 EIKGGLVYINGERI
+675 EIKDGLVYVNGEKI

-718 MKQSNMNTVRTSH
+718 MKQANMNTVRTSH

-744 YGLYCMDEADVECHY
+744 YGLYCMDEADLECHK
-759 SWEMGKEN
+759 SWEDGKEK
-767 GGITNENSWKAQ
+767 GGITNEDSWKAQ
-779 YVDRTVRMV
+779 YIDRTVRMV

-796 VIFWS
+796 IIFWS

-809 KNFGHTYAAVR
+809 KNFNHTYAAVR
-820 ELDPRPIHYEG
+820 ALDPRPIHYEG

-838 HSDIYSEMYPLLT
+838 PTDIWSEMYPTLKD
-851 EVDDHANGKTDT
+851 VDNHAN
-863 SYPYYGNTQG
+863 SNSRQ

-897 AIESSKYGIGG
+897 MVESSRYGIGG
-908 CIWDWVDQSIYDSKD
+908 CIWDWADQSIYDADD

-928 FEVDGVNKYRTGSDF
+928 FEVDGMNKYRSGFDY

-954 GLVAADRAWSPELT
+954 GLVTGDRAWSPELT

-975 YIKFLSFYAATKQ
+975 YIKFLSFDAAAKQ
-988 LTIRNNYDFIS
+988 LKIRNNYDFIS

-1008 VLVDG
+1008 VLADG

-1019 TVELP
+1019 VVEMP
-1024 ALAPNAEGVVVLPY
+1024 ALAPNAEGIVTLPY
-1038 TATAAGDVELLLDV
+1038 SAKAADGIELLLNV
-1052 EVCCKGD
+1052 EICYAQAQD
-1059 QTWVERD
+1059 WVDAD

-1078 RSAAPLA
+1078 RSAAPMA

-1092 SLVKTADGYKVSS
+1092 SLVKTANGYKVSS

-1115 GTMSSWT
+1115 GTMNSW
-1122 VNGKTIAVEGPE
+1122 VVGGNDIIVQGPE

-1144 KPTETLSNYNEK
+1144 KPTESLGEYNAK

-1165 FTLSND
+1165 FTLSAD

-1181 SGWFCTYVFKY
+1181 SGWFCKYVFEY
-1192 TITADGALLV
+1192 TITADGSLLV
-1202 DATYTVVPKDA
+1202 DAAYNVVPKDA

-1273 GLRDML
+1273 GLRDMM
-1279 LFNPDEGYGV
+1279 LFNPEKGYGV

-1297 AFSVLHYKDVDLK
+1297 AFSVLHYSDEALK
-1310 NAGHAWELQK
+1310 RANHTWELQK
-1320 GNVFAHFDCAQKGI
+1320 GNVYAHFDCAQKGI

-1341 VATLDKYLI
+1341 VVTLDKYLI
-1350 PQGKEYSCSLLFT
+1350 PQGGEYSCSLLFT
-1363 PVTDIE
+1363 PVSDIE
-1369 SSVGG
+1369 SS
-1374 IAENVV
+1374 IADVVENRV
-1380 RFNVSDG
+1380 RFNLAGG
-1387 KLVCTGDF
+1387 KLVCTGNF
-1395 AASTTLSVYN
+1395 EASTTLSLYN
-1405 MGGVKVACTSVPDG
+1405 MGGVKVAFTSVPDG
-1419 CDNVVIDVE
+1419 CDNAVIDVE
-1428 NQPHGSYIVVVKGG
+1428 QLPRGSYIVAVKGG
-1442 NGTCVYKVVL
+1442 NGTMVYKVVL